1 VNAVYAFDV
10 TGAPERTP
18 VAFVRISKGFGQ
30 GMMIRAQKAQIFRT
44 IVPRVAINV
53 IHMQWDAPG
62 QRVPFAPS
70 ADAASVLS
78 RLQ

>member
-10 TGAPERTP
+10 AGAPERTP
-18 VAFVRISKGFGQ
+18 VAFVGIPKGFGQ
-30 GMMIRAQKAQIFRT
+30 GMMIRAQKTQVFRT

-53 IHMQWDAPG
+53 IHMQWNASCP
-62 QRVPFAPS
+62 RVPLAPS
-70 ADAASVLS
+70 ADAASVLR